1 MTAIYKKEVL
11 SFFRSMM
18 GYLYTAFLLLIAG
31 VFFTAFNL
39 QGGVPEFGYV
49 LGNTTVVLLI
59 VIPVITMRAL
69 GEEQRQKTDQL
80 LFTAPVKVGRI
91 VLGKFLAILTV
102 FAAPLIIL
110 AACPLVLS
118 LYGAVPLKESYSCF
132 LAFFFMGAA
141 CIAIGIFIS
150 SITESQI
157 IAAVGTFAIM
167 LCSYLINGMSGLIG
181 IQAIHS
187 LAGFGAVIVLGGIL
201 LAVMTKSL
209 STGILT
215 ASVCEVGLGACYLL
229 DSSLF
234 EGAFPRFLGYFS
246 LFQRYYD
253 FVDGIFDVTH
263 LVYYLGVVALF
274 LFFAVLSVEK
284 RRWDSLKSR
293 HFKMGLYAVAMCIL
307 MTVIVVLANMISHK
321 LPARYT
327 RYDTSASGLY
337 SISPQTRELVG
348 FNHSPVSLYLIA
360 PRGKEDK
367 KLTQLLGKYKD
378 LNANITV
385 EYVDPV
391 LTPAF
396 VSNYTSD
403 KVSDNSIIVVGEK
416 RSRVLRSTDLYPVSY
431 DYDTG
436 RTSTD
441 FDGEG
446 QITSAI
452 HYVTS
457 DVLTKV
463 YLMDGH
469 GENEL
474 TESFAAAME
483 KEGVETG
490 RLNLTAAGKVPED
503 AGCLFLNVPVSDLTD
518 RERDV
523 LDSYLEQGG
532 RMLLITGITAA
543 QMPNLDQVL
552 AGYGVSAVQGMI
564 VEGDSNYSIPSY
576 PNFLLPEIRS
586 SQITEPFIAEGS
598 LLLMPNSHGIV
609 EAKDVRSTVEVNK
622 ILTTS
627 SNSYIK
633 TDSSTLGYKRG
644 DPVGPFATGV
654 TALEQTDGG
663 ETRIVW
669 FSSSSM
675 LMEEMDEM
683 VGGNNTNLVLN
694 AIGWM
699 TEQEDSMTIRPK
711 PTSSAYLRLTSA
723 QAMGWSVLFVLAIP
737 AAVTAGGSAL
747 CIRRKRRQ

>member
-1 MTAIYKKEVL
+1 MIAIYKKEVL
-11 SFFRSMM
+11 SFYRSMM

-181 IQAIHS
+181 IQALHS

-209 STGILT
+209 STGVLT
-215 ASVCEVGLGACYLL
+215 ASVCEVAMGACYLV
-229 DSSLF
+229 DSSMF

-246 LFQRYYD
+246 LFRRYYD

-263 LVYYLGVVALF
+263 LVYYLGVVVLF
-274 LFFAVLSVEK
+274 LFFAVQSVEK

-293 HFKMGLYAVAMCIL
+293 HFKIGLYAVAMCIL
-307 MTVIVVLANMISHK
+307 MTVIVVLTNMISHK
-321 LPARYT
+321 LPGRYT

-348 FNHSPVSLYLIA
+348 SNTSPVSLYLIA
-360 PRGKEDK
+360 PRGKEDQ
-367 KLTQLLGKYKD
+367 KLTQLLEKYRD
-378 LNANITV
+378 LNGNITV

-396 VSNYTSD
+396 VSN
-403 KVSDNSIIVVGEK
+403 
-416 RSRVLRSTDLYPVSY
+416 
-431 DYDTG
+431 
-436 RTSTD
+436 
-441 FDGEG
+441 
-446 QITSAI
+446 
-452 HYVTS
+452 
-457 DVLTKV
+457 
-463 YLMDGH
+463 
-469 GENEL
+469 
-474 TESFAAAME
+474 
-483 KEGVETG
+483 
-490 RLNLTAAGKVPED
+490 
-503 AGCLFLNVPVSDLTD
+503 
-518 RERDV
+518 
-523 LDSYLEQGG
+523 
-532 RMLLITGITAA
+532 
-543 QMPNLDQVL
+543 
-552 AGYGVSAVQGMI
+552 
-564 VEGDSNYSIPSY
+564 
-576 PNFLLPEIRS
+576 
-586 SQITEPFIAEGS
+586 
-598 LLLMPNSHGIV
+598 
-609 EAKDVRSTVEVNK
+609 
-622 ILTTS
+622 
-627 SNSYIK
+627 
-633 TDSSTLGYKRG
+633 
-644 DPVGPFATGV
+644 
-654 TALEQTDGG
+654 
-663 ETRIVW
+663 
-669 FSSSSM
+669 
-675 LMEEMDEM
+675 
-683 VGGNNTNLVLN
+683 
-694 AIGWM
+694 
-699 TEQEDSMTIRPK
+699 
-711 PTSSAYLRLTSA
+711 
-723 QAMGWSVLFVLAIP
+723 
-737 AAVTAGGSAL
+737 
-747 CIRRKRRQ
+747 

>member
-1 MTAIYKKEVL
+1 M
-11 SFFRSMM
+11 
-18 GYLYTAFLLLIAG
+18 
-31 VFFTAFNL
+31 
-39 QGGVPEFGYV
+39 
-49 LGNTTVVLLI
+49 
-59 VIPVITMRAL
+59 
-69 GEEQRQKTDQL
+69 
-80 LFTAPVKVGRI
+80 
-91 VLGKFLAILTV
+91 
-102 FAAPLIIL
+102 
-110 AACPLVLS
+110 
-118 LYGAVPLKESYSCF
+118 
-132 LAFFFMGAA
+132 
-141 CIAIGIFIS
+141 
-150 SITESQI
+150 
-157 IAAVGTFAIM
+157 
-167 LCSYLINGMSGLIG
+167 
-181 IQAIHS
+181 
-187 LAGFGAVIVLGGIL
+187 
-201 LAVMTKSL
+201 
-209 STGILT
+209 
-215 ASVCEVGLGACYLL
+215 
-229 DSSLF
+229 
-234 EGAFPRFLGYFS
+234 
-246 LFQRYYD
+246 
-253 FVDGIFDVTH
+253 
-263 LVYYLGVVALF
+263 
-274 LFFAVLSVEK
+274 
-284 RRWDSLKSR
+284 
-293 HFKMGLYAVAMCIL
+293 
-307 MTVIVVLANMISHK
+307 
-321 LPARYT
+321 
-327 RYDTSASGLY
+327 
-337 SISPQTRELVG
+337 
-348 FNHSPVSLYLIA
+348 
-360 PRGKEDK
+360 
-367 KLTQLLGKYKD
+367 
-378 LNANITV
+378 
-385 EYVDPV
+385 
-391 LTPAF
+391 
-396 VSNYTSD
+396 
-403 KVSDNSIIVVGEK
+403 
-416 RSRVLRSTDLYPVSY
+416 
-431 DYDTG
+431 
-436 RTSTD
+436 
-441 FDGEG
+441 
-446 QITSAI
+446 
-452 HYVTS
+452 TS

-633 TDSSTLGYKRG
+633 TDGSTLGYKRG

-711 PTSSAYLRLTSA
+711 PTSSASLRLTSA

-737 AAVTAGGSAL
+737 AAVMAGGSAL

>member
-1 MTAIYKKEVL
+1 MIAIYKKEVL
-11 SFFRSMM
+11 SFYRSMM

-181 IQAIHS
+181 IQALHS

-209 STGILT
+209 STGVLT
-215 ASVCEVGLGACYLL
+215 ASVCEVALGACYLV
-229 DSSLF
+229 DSSMF

-246 LFQRYYD
+246 LFRRYYD

-263 LVYYLGVVALF
+263 LVYYLGVVVLF
-274 LFFAVLSVEK
+274 LFFAVQSVEK

-293 HFKMGLYAVAMCIL
+293 HFKIGLYAVAMCIL
-307 MTVIVVLANMISHK
+307 MTVIVVLTNMISHK
-321 LPARYT
+321 LPGRYT

-337 SISPQTRELVG
+337 SISPQTRELVES
-348 FNHSPVSLYLIA
+348 NTSPVSLYLIA
-360 PRGKEDK
+360 PRGKEDQ
-367 KLTQLLGKYKD
+367 KLTQLLEKYRD
-378 LNANITV
+378 LNGNITV

-403 KVSDNSIIVVGEK
+403 KVSDNSIIVAGEN
-416 RSRVLRSTDLYPVSY
+416 RSRVLRNTDLYPVNY

-463 YLMDGH
+463 YLMNGH

-490 RLNLTAAGKVPED
+490 RLNLTAAGQVPED

-518 RERDV
+518 REREV
-523 LDSYLEQGG
+523 LTSYLEQGG

-543 QMPNLDQVL
+543 KMPNLDQVL

-609 EAKDVRSTVEVNK
+609 KTEDVRSTVEVK
-622 ILTTS
+622 GILTTS
-627 SNSYIK
+627 PNSYIK
-633 TDSSTLGYKRG
+633 TDSSSLGYKRG
-644 DPVGPFATGV
+644 DPAGPFATGV
-654 TALEQTDGG
+654 TASEQTDGG
-663 ETRIVW
+663 VTRIVW

-699 TEQEDSMTIRPK
+699 TEQENSMTIRPK
-711 PTSSAYLRLTSA
+711 PTSSASLRLTSA

-737 AAVTAGGSAL
+737 AAVMAGGSIL